1 MPTGEPKDCRTCSFF
16 RSENQGFPKFEEPF
30 VPSYPPDTIYHP
42 MIKLYLAGPMRG
54 YPKFNADNFN
64 LWALKLRAA
73 EYEVLTP
80 VEMDAEDGLDFTSEE
95 TASATVRR
103 LPNGDVD
110 EEYYLQRDF
119 IRLQECQGVALIEGW
134 EESRGSQREIV
145 KAIKAD
151 IRIRE
156 AFMWLEYRYHY
167 ERIGTSL

>member
-1 MPTGEPKDCRTCSFF
+1 MPTGEPKDCRTCLAFKTVDL
-16 RSENQGFPKFEEPF
+16 PKFRDE
-30 VPSYPPDTIYHP
+30 YPPVLVDTTNYRP

-64 LWALKLRAA
+64 LWAEKLRAA
-73 EYEVLTP
+73 GYEVLTP

-95 TASATVRR
+95 TAAATVRR

-134 EESRGSQREIV
+134 EESKGSQREIV

-156 AFMWLEYRYHY
+156 ASMWLALATQKKE
-167 ERIGTSL
+167 